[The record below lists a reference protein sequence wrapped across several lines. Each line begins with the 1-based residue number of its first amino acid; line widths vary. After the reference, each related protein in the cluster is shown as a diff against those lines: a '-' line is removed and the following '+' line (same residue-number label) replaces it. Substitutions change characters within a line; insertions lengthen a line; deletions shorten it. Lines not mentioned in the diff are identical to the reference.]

1 MSSPTD
7 PRPPA
12 DPSLSADPSPSP
24 QPADQAA
31 QPAEEAP
38 SNTQA
43 IPVPAPAVPAP
54 QLPPHPAATS
64 PSPVP
69 TMQATGP
76 VDFVPGL
83 PASAPPPHAGATAT
97 GATAAPSPA
106 HSPPPPPPA
115 QDPGPAAA
123 WPDSLVT
130 GPVPMPE
137 RAEEPVPRKVP
148 DRSSLIVLGLVLT
161 ALLLL
166 EAGLALRFGGESFWS
181 DIPLWSAFATACTVL
196 GLAAASALLPGVKRL
211 GAGTAWRVA
220 AGGLVGLAVFWVL
233 VVLPVVATDRG
244 FLLTAALA
252 CLGGALWAGPARRG

>member
-7 PRPPA
+7 PQPPA
-12 DPSLSADPSPSP
+12 EPEQAADP
-24 QPADQAA
+24 A
-31 QPAEEAP
+31 QPAP
-38 SNTQA
+38 PRTQE
-43 IPVPAPAVPAP
+43 IPVVAPAVPAP
-54 QLPPHPAATS
+54 QLPPHPAATA
-64 PSPVP
+64 PAPVP

-83 PASAPPPHAGATAT
+83 PGGHQPPHAGATAAGRST
-97 GATAAPSPA
+97 PPPS
-106 HSPPPPPPA
+106 SPPPPPA
-115 QDPGPAAA
+115 QGTGPAAA

-130 GPVPMPE
+130 GPVPMPGD
-137 RAEEPVPRKVP
+137 AEEPPVRRAP
-148 DRSSLIVLGLVLT
+148 DRSTLAVLGLVL
-161 ALLLL
+161 ASLVLL

-196 GLAAASALLPGVKRL
+196 GLAAAAALLPGGRRI

>member
-1 MSSPTD
+1 VSSPTD
-7 PRPPA
+7 PQPPA
-12 DPSLSADPSPSP
+12 DPSLSADLSESP
-24 QPADQAA
+24 QSED
-31 QPAEEAP
+31 EAP
-38 SNTQA
+38 SSTQA

-54 QLPPHPAATS
+54 HLPPHPAATS

-83 PASAPPPHAGATAT
+83 PGSPQPPPAGATAA
-97 GATAAPSPA
+97 GATAAPSPSY
-106 HSPPPPPPA
+106 SPPPPPPA

-130 GPVPMPE
+130 ETVPPLE
-137 RAEEPVPRKVP
+137 SAEEPVRRKGP
-148 DRSSLIVLGLVLT
+148 DRSSLIVLGLVL
-161 ALLLL
+161 ASLLLL
-166 EAGLALRFGGESFWS
+166 ETGLALRFGGESFWS
-181 DIPLWSAFATACTVL
+181 DIPLWSAFATGCTVL
-196 GLAAASALLPGVKRL
+196 GLAAAATLLPGGRRI

-252 CLGGALWAGPARRG
+252 CLGGALWAGPARRS

>member
-7 PRPPA
+7 PQPPLEPA
-12 DPSLSADPSPSP
+12 HSAEHE
-24 QPADQAA
+24 QPA
-31 QPAEEAP
+31 PP
-38 SNTQA
+38 NTQE
-43 IPVPAPAVPAP
+43 IPVAAPAVSAP

-76 VDFVPGL
+76 VDFVPGPPGSHQ
-83 PASAPPPHAGATAT
+83 PAHAGATAA
-97 GATAAPSPA
+97 GRPAPPPS
-106 HSPPPPPPA
+106 SPPPPPPA
-115 QDPGPAAA
+115 PPAQDGGSAAA

-130 GPVPMPE
+130 GPVPMPGDADE
-137 RAEEPVPRKVP
+137 PPVRRAP
-148 DRSSLIVLGLVLT
+148 DRSTLAVLGLVL
-161 ALLLL
+161 ASLVLL

-196 GLAAASALLPGVKRL
+196 GLAAVAALLPGGRRI